1 MVGMFRVVVVVGAVL
16 GVVVD
21 VDDEGVVVVV
31 LGERFHCGCPI
42 DRCRARC

>member
-1 MVGMFRVVVVVGAVL
+1 MVMRRVVVGVCTVL
-16 GVVVD
+16 GVVV
-21 VDDEGVVVVV
+21 VVADAEVVEVV